1 MPLSQQQSGLP
12 PPRHPS
18 TSLSSLLSDF
28 AEKFTNERVRVRDIT
43 ESLGQRSFGFI
54 LLIFALPNSLPIIG
68 IPGVSTITG
77 LPMLFVAVQMALGH
91 QRVYLPRWIADSSIA
106 TTSFQTL
113 IRKAVPW
120 LQRVEKL
127 MKPRINFLTHR
138 NAERWLGAFCVSL
151 AFLLALPIPLGNLL
165 PALGVLFIALGL
177 IERDGVCVLA
187 GLTIGITAW
196 IFLSGLIWVA
206 VLTIITMLDK
216 LV

>member
-1 MPLSQQQSGLP
+1 MPLSEQQSGQASQ
-12 PPRHPS
+12 RHPNA
-18 TSLSSLLSDF
+18 SLSSLLSDF

-91 QRVYLPRWIADSSIA
+91 KRVYLPRWIADSSLSTA
-106 TTSFQTL
+106 NFQTL
-113 IRKAVPW
+113 IRKSVPW
-120 LQRVEKL
+120 LRRVEKL
-127 MKPRINFLTHR
+127 MKPRIAFLTQGS
-138 NAERWLGAFCVSL
+138 AERWLGAFCVLL

-177 IERDGVCVLA
+177 IESDGVCVLA
-187 GLTIGITAW
+187 GLSIGVAAW
-196 IFLSGLIWVA
+196 VFLSGLIWVA
-206 VLTIITMLDK
+206 VQTIITMLDH

>member
-1 MPLSQQQSGLP
+1 MPLSQQQPGQT
-12 PPRHPS
+12 PPRHPNV
-18 TSLSSLLSDF
+18 SLSSLLMDF

-106 TTSFQTL
+106 TASFQTL
-113 IRKAVPW
+113 IRKTVPW
-120 LQRVEKL
+120 LKRIEKL
-127 MKPRINFLTHR
+127 MKPRICFLTQGS
-138 NAERWLGAFCVSL
+138 AERWLGAFCVLL

-165 PALGVLFIALGL
+165 PALGILFIALGL
-177 IERDGVCVLA
+177 IESDGVCVLV
-187 GLTIGITAW
+187 GLAIGIAAW
-196 IFLSGLIWVA
+196 MFLSGLVWVA
-206 VLTIITMLDK
+206 VQTIIAMLDHM
-216 LV
+216 V

>member
-1 MPLSQQQSGLP
+1 MPLSEQQPGQAP
-12 PPRHPS
+12 QRHPNA
-18 TSLSSLLSDF
+18 SLSSLLSDF

-91 QRVYLPRWIADSSIA
+91 QRVYLPRWIADSSIS

-120 LQRVEKL
+120 LRRIEKL
-127 MKPRINFLTHR
+127 MKPRIGFLTQGK
-138 NAERWLGAFCVSL
+138 AERWLGAFCVLL

-165 PALGVLFIALGL
+165 PALGILFIALGL
-177 IERDGVCVLA
+177 IESDGVCVLA
-187 GLTIGITAW
+187 GLSIGVAAW
-196 IFLSGLIWVA
+196 VFLSGLIWVA
-206 VLTIITMLDK
+206 VQTIITMLDH